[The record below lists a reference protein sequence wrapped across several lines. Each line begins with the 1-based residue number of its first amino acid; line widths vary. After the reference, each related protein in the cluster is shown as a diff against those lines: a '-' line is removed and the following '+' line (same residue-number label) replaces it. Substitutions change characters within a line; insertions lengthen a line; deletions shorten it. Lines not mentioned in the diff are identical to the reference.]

1 MSSDENKIQNL
12 NDAKF
17 KKYIDNADFDKLMNL
32 RSLMMR
38 QSVFV
43 RKESYDYVLDR
54 LKNICP
60 HKNCGEETFDTGYD
74 YWVSGKICYDC
85 KTVW

>member
-17 KKYIDNADFDKLMNL
+17 KKYIDGADFDKLMNL

-38 QSVFV
+38 QSVIV

-54 LKNICP
+54 LKIICP
-60 HKNCGEETFDTGYD
+60 LIAGLRLYLQKLGCEPPLP
-74 YWVSGKICYDC
+74 
-85 KTVW
+85 